1 MRIDREAEATA
12 SRPPAA
18 LADGRD
24 ARRAGIELANE
35 SRGERTVPALRRH
48 YGPLRVQRGLLPE
61 GPGVWHQV
69 LVHPPG
75 GIASNDDLRID
86 VTARAGARAL
96 LTSPG
101 AAKWYRARHPGSP
114 LDEPGTW
121 ASQSLRLRVEAG
133 ASLEWLP
140 LESIVF
146 DGARARWDNRFEVAH
161 GASLVAAEL
170 VCLGE
175 PASARPYARG
185 CLRWRTE
192 IRRGGR
198 LLYGEQAAIAGGDR
212 MLASPAGLCGHPVFG
227 TLFVVP
233 ADPALDPLPAL
244 RLIEAPGEHAATR
257 LGELAVL
264 RWRGDCA
271 EDGWTALRAA
281 WAAIRPA
288 LLGRPAVAPRIWAT

>member
-24 ARRAGIELANE
+24 AWRAGIELAYE

-48 YGPLRVQRGLLPE
+48 HGPLRVQRGLLPE
-61 GPGVWHQV
+61 GPGVWHQI

-75 GIASNDDLRID
+75 GIASNDTLDIQ
-86 VTARAGARAL
+86 VTARAGARAV

-101 AAKWYRARHPGSP
+101 AAKWYRARRPGSA
-114 LDEPGTW
+114 LREPGTW
-121 ASQSLRLRVEAG
+121 ARQWLRLDVEPG
-133 ASLEWLP
+133 ASIEWLP

-146 DGARARWDNRFEVAH
+146 DGARAQWDNRFDVAP
-161 GASLVAAEL
+161 GAGLVAAEL

-175 PASARPYARG
+175 PASERAFASG

-192 IRRGGR
+192 IRRGDR
-198 LLYGEQAAIAGGDR
+198 LLFAEQAAIEGGDR
-212 MLASPAGLCGHPVFG
+212 MLHSPAGLAGHPVFG

-233 ADPALDPLPAL
+233 PEPGMDPLPAL
-244 RLIEAPGEHAATR
+244 RAVDAPGEHAAT
-257 LGELAVL
+257 
-264 RWRGDCA
+264 
-271 EDGWTALRAA
+271 
-281 WAAIRPA
+281 
-288 LLGRPAVAPRIWAT
+288 

>member
-1 MRIDREAEATA
+1 
-12 SRPPAA
+12 
-18 LADGRD
+18 GRD
-24 ARRAGIELANE
+24 AWRAGIELAYE

-75 GIASNDDLRID
+75 GIASNEDRRID

-96 LTSPG
+96 LTAPG
-101 AAKWYRARHPGSP
+101 AARWYRARHPGSP

-161 GASLVAAEL
+161 GASLVAAEPVCLGQPAGARPYARGRPRWRPEIRRRGGQLDGAQAAIAGGDRMAAAAGGPARGDDRFGVAHGASLVAAEL

-192 IRRGGR
+192 IRGGGR
-198 LLYGEQAAIAGGDR
+198 LLDGEQAAIAGGDR
-212 MLASPAGLCGHPVFG
+212 MLASAAGLCGHPVFG
-227 TLFVVP
+227 TL
-233 ADPALDPLPAL
+233 
-244 RLIEAPGEHAATR
+244 
-257 LGELAVL
+257 
-264 RWRGDCA
+264 C
-271 EDGWTALRAA
+271 
-281 WAAIRPA
+281 
-288 LLGRPAVAPRIWAT
+288 